1 MSWKRNYFASGGG
14 GSGVGGGIPG
24 MLTPRNV
31 TSIAPSKGL
40 SNEPGQNSCFLNSA
54 LQVLWHLD
62 IFRRS
67 FRQLTTH
74 KCMEDSCIFCALKSI
89 FAQFQYSSERVLPSD
104 ALRSALAKTFQDE
117 QRFQL
122 GIMDDA
128 AECFEN
134 LLMRIHFHIADE
146 TKEDICT
153 ARHCIPH
160 QKFAMTLF
168 EQCVCSSCGA
178 SSDPL
183 PFIQMVHYISTTSL
197 CNQAVKMLESREKAT
212 PGMFGELLRNA
223 SMGDLRSCPSQCGQ
237 QLRMARVLLNSPEI
251 ITIGLVWDS
260 DHSDLAEDV
269 IHTLGT
275 CLRLGDLFYRV
286 TEEKARQAELYLVGM
301 VCYYG
306 KHYSTFFFQTKIR
319 RWMYFDDAHVKEI
332 GPKWKD
338 VVSRCIKGHY
348 QPLLLL
354 YADPRGTP
362 VSAQDLPS
370 RFPLHSLNKSCY
382 DSEDSGREQSI
393 SSDTRT
399 DSSTE
404 SSSSRQPSH
413 SHHESLA
420 SHYSSDSQGTVICT
434 DGSLHASLGSLE
446 TVGHVTDSE
455 QHRSPRKGGGPGDRR
470 RSSSRHRRSKPNNEA
485 LSAGYHSEGETLKEQ
500 QVPRHLPKPSFSS
513 SSSSSF
519 SSSSSRLRDFKET
532 MSNIIHSRPLSS
544 SSSSSL
550 PAAVLASDITS
561 SSKNNANNRHHEVY
575 AASSPSAGASLDWDA
590 DSTGSESMSR
600 CTGSE
605 SVSRCTGSES
615 MSRCTGSESMS
626 RCTGSESVS
635 RCTGSE
641 SMSRCIGS
649 ESMSRCTGSESVSRC
664 TGSESVS
671 RCTGSESV
679 SRCSGGA
686 GSGPGSGPGSGGY
699 RPAWRPRREALNIDS
714 IFTPRPAARS
724 GVGPPPSRSTMR
736 LERRRRTSGRV
747 PPGLSRT
754 SPPAGAASEA
764 NQDMEEEV
772 A

>member
-1 MSWKRNYFASGGG
+1 MSWKRNYFASGSS
-14 GSGVGGGIPG
+14 GSGVSGGGGGGGGAGTQGI
-24 MLTPRNV
+24 LTPRTM

-89 FAQFQYSSERVLPSD
+89 FAQFQYSSDKVLPSD

-134 LLMRIHFHIADE
+134 ILMRIHFHIADE

-160 QKFAMTLF
+160 QKFAMMLF

-223 SMGDLRSCPSQCGQ
+223 SMGDLRNCPSQCGQ

-286 TEEKARQAELYLVGM
+286 TEEKARQSELYLVGM

-319 RWMYFDDAHVKEI
+319 RWMYFDDAHVKERN
-332 GPKWKD
+332 D
-338 VVSRCIKGHY
+338 FMCF
-348 QPLLLL
+348 L
-354 YADPRGTP
+354 
-362 VSAQDLPS
+362 
-370 RFPLHSLNKSCY
+370 
-382 DSEDSGREQSI
+382 SI
-393 SSDTRT
+393 
-399 DSSTE
+399 
-404 SSSSRQPSH
+404 P
-413 SHHESLA
+413 
-420 SHYSSDSQGTVICT
+420 
-434 DGSLHASLGSLE
+434 
-446 TVGHVTDSE
+446 
-455 QHRSPRKGGGPGDRR
+455 
-470 RSSSRHRRSKPNNEA
+470 
-485 LSAGYHSEGETLKEQ
+485 
-500 QVPRHLPKPSFSS
+500 
-513 SSSSSF
+513 
-519 SSSSSRLRDFKET
+519 
-532 MSNIIHSRPLSS
+532 
-544 SSSSSL
+544 
-550 PAAVLASDITS
+550 
-561 SSKNNANNRHHEVY
+561 
-575 AASSPSAGASLDWDA
+575 
-590 DSTGSESMSR
+590 
-600 CTGSE
+600 
-605 SVSRCTGSES
+605 
-615 MSRCTGSESMS
+615 
-626 RCTGSESVS
+626 
-635 RCTGSE
+635 
-641 SMSRCIGS
+641 
-649 ESMSRCTGSESVSRC
+649 
-664 TGSESVS
+664 
-671 RCTGSESV
+671 
-679 SRCSGGA
+679 
-686 GSGPGSGPGSGGY
+686 
-699 RPAWRPRREALNIDS
+699 
-714 IFTPRPAARS
+714 
-724 GVGPPPSRSTMR
+724 
-736 LERRRRTSGRV
+736 
-747 PPGLSRT
+747 
-754 SPPAGAASEA
+754 
-764 NQDMEEEV
+764 
-772 A
+772 